1 MIVVKRIIQKL
12 LTLSLVAFKFGV
24 EPADW
29 FLNKFLKAMWKIFD
43 DSLARRDTL
52 RFVKQ
57 MNFHKGVDSTQ
68 FLTSLY
74 LGELWYEIFYQER
87 GAPPNVQTFDRSRN

>member
-29 FLNKFLKAMWKIFD
+29 FLNKFLKAMWKTFD

-52 RFVKQ
+52 RFVK
-57 MNFHKGVDSTQ
+57 
-68 FLTSLY
+68 
-74 LGELWYEIFYQER
+74 
-87 GAPPNVQTFDRSRN
+87 